1 MAIAAYTERDEGEQ
15 PLDHLRRNIRE
26 YLFARGGNPPE
37 LVSRWLREN
46 TALTLAG
53 GFMETWAAMANDEHE
68 FVELDADDDEADV
81 EAFELVDDHQ
91 DGDIADERGALRS
104 MKRAARKDTRR
115 NQRRAIRAA
124 GKQLYRRADKR
135 KHAEKYGYTLADV
148 VAVIEEMQA
157 NGK

>member
-26 YLFARGGNPPE
+26 WLFARGGNPQE
-37 LVSRWLREN
+37 LVSGWLREN
-46 TALTLAG
+46 TALALAD
-53 GFMETWAAMANDEHE
+53 GFMTTWAAMANDEHE
-68 FVELDADDDEADV
+68 FVELTADDDEADV
-81 EAFELVDDHQ
+81 EAFELVEDPQDD
-91 DGDIADERGALRS
+91 DIEDERGALRA

-124 GKQLYRRADKR
+124 GRQLYKRADKR

-157 NGK
+157 NGG